1 MLGWIAIS
9 HNRDLAAAARHLEHA
24 LALEPANPDIIN
36 TAGFLCRRLGRLDE
50 AIALFRYQNSRD
62 PVNSDGH
69 DALGYAYRYAGRLDE
84 AIAEF
89 RTALSLS
96 PNYIGSHGAI
106 GEVLLQKGRCQGGT
120 RRDAT
125 GTRRAVALDGFVHGL
140 SRAGEERR
148 I

>member
-84 AIAEF
+84 AGVSDRAQSEPGLYRLARSYWRGSVAE
-89 RTALSLS
+89 
-96 PNYIGSHGAI
+96 G
-106 GEVLLQKGRCQGGT
+106 
-120 RRDAT
+120 
-125 GTRRAVALDGFVHGL
+125 
-140 SRAGEERR
+140 
-148 I
+148 